1 MTEKDKEINK
11 LKKKLKKF
19 SDKNDSNENEE
30 KETKKNKEDKKE
42 DNNIEITESNK
53 ETQPEKNEDKK
64 KSKKKKKKKKGE
76 KNDEENKEDNK
87 EENKSSSENLKP
99 TENSERTKGKS
110 KDKIKIKKKIKK
122 KDIKE
127 KKEEKEEKEEKKEEV
142 NLKEKKQDVEE
153 KKENLDNQEKQ
164 EIKEEKKTEVN
175 EEVKLIEPQEKP
187 NEPNYKEEY
196 MKLKGLIEEYE
207 KGNILAE
214 KTKNDIETIKNEN
227 LIKIKELREKLE
239 ELTSIN
245 LTKLKEYESIISTA
259 NIELSQ
265 KNKQI
270 QEYEIITLKQEDKID
285 ALNTQIY
292 ELNKAMFHK
301 NISMK
306 QNETYSNQLI
316 DMINE
321 HKLKLKQIKEQ
332 KIEEENMEISLL
344 KRENKNLKSE
354 LEIEQKMM
362 ENMKIHHQNLQ
373 RKYLNISYNSKKKE
387 QESLLK
393 QAEFLAKEKYNKI
406 NYGNRYKLFS
416 MNRSSSLGLL
426 RDKKIGLVK
435 NTTNKFNNSRRNEES
450 NLPHITYGNKSCEN
464 GNLVKLTTKESKKK
478 LIEDDYTSNMDE
490 INEKL
495 KQIIDEN

>member
-30 KETKKNKEDKKE
+30 KETKKKKEDKKE
-42 DNNIEITESNK
+42 DNNLEITESNK

-122 KDIKE
+122 KVIKE
-127 KKEEKEEKEEKKEEV
+127 KKEEKEEKEENEEEV
-142 NLKEKKQDVEE
+142 SLKEKK
-153 KKENLDNQEKQ
+153 ENIDNQEKQ
-164 EIKEEKKTEVN
+164 EIKEEKKTEPN
-175 EEVKLIEPQEKP
+175 EEVKLIELQEKP

>member
-87 EENKSSSENLKP
+87 EENKSSSENIKP
-99 TENSERTKGKS
+99 TDNSERTKGKS

-122 KDIKE
+122 KVV
-127 KKEEKEEKEEKKEEV
+127 KEEKEEKEEEV
-142 NLKEKKQDVEE
+142 SLKEKK
-153 KKENLDNQEKQ
+153 ENIDNQEKQ
-164 EIKEEKKTEVN
+164 EIKEEKKTEPN
-175 EEVKLIEPQEKP
+175 EEVKLIELQEKP

>member
-87 EENKSSSENLKP
+87 EEKKSSSENLKP

-122 KDIKE
+122 KVIKE
-127 KKEEKEEKEEKKEEV
+127 KKEEKKEKEEKEEEV
-142 NLKEKKQDVEE
+142 SLKEKK
-153 KKENLDNQEKQ
+153 ENIDNQEKQ
-164 EIKEEKKTEVN
+164 EIKEEKKTEPN
-175 EEVKLIEPQEKP
+175 EEVKLIKLQEKP

>member
-1 MTEKDKEINK
+1 
-11 LKKKLKKF
+11 
-19 SDKNDSNENEE
+19 
-30 KETKKNKEDKKE
+30 
-42 DNNIEITESNK
+42 
-53 ETQPEKNEDKK
+53 
-64 KSKKKKKKKKGE
+64 
-76 KNDEENKEDNK
+76 
-87 EENKSSSENLKP
+87 
-99 TENSERTKGKS
+99 
-110 KDKIKIKKKIKK
+110 
-122 KDIKE
+122 
-127 KKEEKEEKEEKKEEV
+127 
-142 NLKEKKQDVEE
+142 
-153 KKENLDNQEKQ
+153 
-164 EIKEEKKTEVN
+164 
-175 EEVKLIEPQEKP
+175 
-187 NEPNYKEEY
+187 

-373 RKYLNISYNSKKKE
+373 RKYLNMNYNSKKKE
-387 QESLLK
+387 QELLLK
-393 QAEFLAKEKYNKI
+393 QAEFLAKEKYNKL
-406 NYGNRYKLFS
+406 NYGNRYKLFT

-426 RDKKIGLVK
+426 QNKKISLVK
-435 NTTNKFNNSRRNEES
+435 NSASKLNISKRNEES
-450 NLPHITYGNKSCEN
+450 HLPHITYGNKSCEN
-464 GNLVKLTTKESKKK
+464 GNLVKLTNKENNKRI
-478 LIEDDYTSNMDE
+478 IEDDYTSNMDE

>member
-1 MTEKDKEINK
+1 
-11 LKKKLKKF
+11 
-19 SDKNDSNENEE
+19 
-30 KETKKNKEDKKE
+30 
-42 DNNIEITESNK
+42 
-53 ETQPEKNEDKK
+53 
-64 KSKKKKKKKKGE
+64 
-76 KNDEENKEDNK
+76 
-87 EENKSSSENLKP
+87 
-99 TENSERTKGKS
+99 
-110 KDKIKIKKKIKK
+110 
-122 KDIKE
+122 
-127 KKEEKEEKEEKKEEV
+127 
-142 NLKEKKQDVEE
+142 
-153 KKENLDNQEKQ
+153 
-164 EIKEEKKTEVN
+164 
-175 EEVKLIEPQEKP
+175 
-187 NEPNYKEEY
+187 

-270 QEYEIITLKQEDKID
+270 QEYKIITLKQEDKID